1 MADPDIF
8 ITPFGKND
16 GSLMIPICSGN
27 DECCE
32 PAVPEA
38 MRMLWKNTS
47 SVLLWWWI
55 VSC

>member
-47 SVLLWWWI
+47 SVLL
-55 VSC
+55 